1 MGGRQLRSDGG
12 TRSIA
17 KAAGAATAADARLA
31 GLRFLV
37 RHQQALAD
45 DLQQRLDAAAATSS
59 TSSSSSSQPFRPPF
73 GAW

>member
-45 DLQQRLDAAAATSS
+45 DLQQRLDAAAATRLESRCRFI
-59 TSSSSSSQPFRPPF
+59 PVIPIL
-73 GAW
+73 